1 MVAYPI
7 LKKTLKALKP
17 KPVAYPTKI
26 TTIGDHIRKK
36 RLDLGLY
43 QKDVA
48 QFIGVTTDTITF
60 WEKGR
65 SKPTIKQ
72 MPKIITF
79 LGYNP
84 CIKEAKTIGE
94 KLYQYRI
101 ENGVTVKELIKLIKI
116 DRQTI
121 LKIEGGETVSV
132 KAFNKMAGFLNDN
145 KKNK

>member
-48 QFIGVTTDTITF
+48 QIIGVTTDTITF

-84 CIKEAKTIGE
+84 CIKKAKTIGE

-121 LKIEGGETVSV
+121 LKIEGNDYVS
-132 KAFNKMAGFLNDN
+132 KKISKRAGDFMNN
-145 KKNK
+145 NERI